1 MVSFDKAI
9 PPGGEGKIKIT
20 MKTKGYQ
27 RPIKKSIRVFTNDN
41 ANKIVKL
48 HVEGLVKGYIYLS
61 PPYVYLL
68 GNIGQKVSKGVTI
81 KAGLDRPLEI
91 RPMAFTL
98 TKDVIYTIK
107 EVEKGRRFL
116 ISFTNIPGSART
128 FSGTLKLNTNYP
140 EKRELQIR
148 INGRFH
154 KKSKKPLSRIT
165 PVKKG
170 TALKQDHRIQEE
182 GIPVKPPE
190 AVKKNEAPK

>member
-48 HVEGLVKGYIYLS
+48 GVEGLVKGYIYLS
-61 PPYVYLL
+61 PRYVYLL
-68 GNIGQKVSKGVTI
+68 GHTGQKVSKEITI

-91 RPMAFTL
+91 RPTECTL
-98 TKDVIYTIK
+98 TKNVIYTIK
-107 EVEKGRRFL
+107 EVEKGRSFL
-116 ISFTNIPGSART
+116 ITFTNIPGPAKV
-128 FSGTLKLNTNYP
+128 FNGTLKLNTNYP

-148 INGRFH
+148 IRGHFR
-154 KKSKKPLSRIT
+154 KKSKKPLPQII
-165 PVKKG
+165 PLKKG
-170 TALKQDHRIQEE
+170 TPLKQDHRMQEQ
-182 GIPVKPPE
+182 GVSIKPG
-190 AVKKNEAPK
+190 VLKKNDAPK